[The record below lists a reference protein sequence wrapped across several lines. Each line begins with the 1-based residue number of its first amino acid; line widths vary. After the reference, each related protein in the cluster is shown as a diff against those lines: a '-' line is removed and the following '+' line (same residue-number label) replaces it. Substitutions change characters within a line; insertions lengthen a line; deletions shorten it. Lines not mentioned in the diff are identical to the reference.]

1 MTAVPAFEDVPAP
14 DLFVLRRIA
23 PGRLFNVDGRG
34 RGAGWAGNITVDAAA
49 EPLLARVTAGTVL
62 RRRSGVPFRA
72 FGPYWTTEV
81 AVVGVGGDVAVL
93 GGTGAA
99 GPDDE
104 RLRAL
109 AGAALGAAGA
119 VPAEKVVADE
129 LETAQAAVAASRIP
143 RESVAGA
150 ARALAGLASGALS
163 CEFGAVL
170 LVEPELRLALADEG
184 WHPAAS
190 ADEVITAMLPLAPA
204 VAGGLLVEQDLRAS
218 PFPYR
223 PLSFADGLVARCAA
237 PLRLRDGT
245 GLLLVAHAGG
255 APRGFT
261 SLCQRVMAAV
271 AKAGG
276 DALAEAVAREER
288 QAL

>member
-1 MTAVPAFEDVPAP
+1 MTAALSFEDLPAP
-14 DLFVLRRIA
+14 DLFLLRQIA

-34 RGAGWAGNITVDAAA
+34 RGAGWAGNVTVDASA

-81 AVVGVGGDVAVL
+81 AVVGIGGDMAVL

-104 RLRAL
+104 RLLAL

-129 LETAQAAVAASRIP
+129 LEAAQAAAAASRIP

-150 ARALAGLASGALS
+150 ARALAGLTSRALS
-163 CEFGAVL
+163 CGFGAVL
-170 LVEPELRLALADEG
+170 LVEPQLHLAVADEG

-190 ADEVITAMLPLAPA
+190 ATEVITAMLPLAPA
-204 VAGGLLVEQDLRAS
+204 AAGGLLVEQDLRAS

-223 PLSFADGLVARCAA
+223 PLSFADGLVARCTA
-237 PLRLRDGT
+237 PLRPQGGS

-276 DALAEAVAREER
+276 DALAEALARE
-288 QAL
+288 QGQVL